1 MTGVT
6 ALMASYGG
14 SSLPTLIYD
23 LDAAN
28 FAALPTVG
36 GSVVFNGSTQSF
48 QIPTNAAFTYGT
60 GNFTIE
66 WWGYQTATSG
76 VQGIWRNSTGDAIN
90 SIGFLTIAQPAGRIT
105 ITIGNGTTSDVVR
118 SNSAITTS
126 TWNHYAF
133 VRSGTLFTLYV
144 NGVAQTETLNSSIN
158 LPAQLA
164 YMQIGNA
171 GGLYAG
177 QISNFRIVKGT
188 AVYTA
193 NFTPP
198 TQPLNRISGTSLLL
212 LAGNSSNFAQD
223 QGPNAFTIT
232 NVNSAS
238 FSALTPFSAVKD
250 ATGTY
255 TMTSSNAGAS
265 IAWNSADGGSWVK
278 SNNTGTDVIYGGPN
292 YVTAQSYTVF
302 MAYKLSATAS
312 GRLLNTQSEASKD
325 WLMGAYNGNPK
336 TFYPNFSVNLPGSG
350 ADTVWH
356 LDWATWNTTT
366 GVGNLYAS
374 TSTAPTGVDF
384 TGTDAGGG
392 GFNQLRMFSRS
403 AGSEV
408 QSGNIAFVKVYNGVL
423 TLAEIQAQYAT
434 YRARFSLQLYLD
446 AGLFSSYPGSGTTWT
461 DLSGKGRNGTL
472 TNGPTYSAADGGSIV
487 FDGTND
493 FVQCT
498 GSVTATAATF
508 IAWIRRNGDQG
519 QYDGILFSRG
529 TSVSGMQFQSSNQ
542 LSYNWNNAVNAYT
555 WQSGLTVPDLT
566 WCMVAVSVTSTSAT
580 AYLCQSS
587 GITSATNTVSHTS
600 TTLDDI
606 KIGQEDFGSRFFG
619 GNIAIA
625 RLYDTALSAGQ
636 ISQLFDADKTRFGI

>member
-1 MTGVT
+1 
-6 ALMASYGG
+6 
-14 SSLPTLIYD
+14 
-23 LDAAN
+23 
-28 FAALPTVG
+28 
-36 GSVVFNGSTQSF
+36 
-48 QIPTNAAFTYGT
+48 
-60 GNFTIE
+60 
-66 WWGYQTATSG
+66 
-76 VQGIWRNSTGDAIN
+76 
-90 SIGFLTIAQPAGRIT
+90 
-105 ITIGNGTTSDVVR
+105 
-118 SNSAITTS
+118 
-126 TWNHYAF
+126 
-133 VRSGTLFTLYV
+133 
-144 NGVAQTETLNSSIN
+144 
-158 LPAQLA
+158 
-164 YMQIGNA
+164 
-171 GGLYAG
+171 
-177 QISNFRIVKGT
+177 
-188 AVYTA
+188 
-193 NFTPP
+193 
-198 TQPLNRISGTSLLL
+198 
-212 LAGNSSNFAQD
+212 
-223 QGPNAFTIT
+223 
-232 NVNSAS
+232 
-238 FSALTPFSAVKD
+238 
-250 ATGTY
+250 
-255 TMTSSNAGAS
+255 
-265 IAWNSADGGSWVK
+265 
-278 SNNTGTDVIYGGPN
+278 
-292 YVTAQSYTVF
+292 

-374 TSTAPTGVDF
+374 TSTAPTGVSF
-384 TGTDAGGG
+384 TGTNAGGG
-392 GFNQLRMFSRS
+392 GFDQLRLFSRS
-403 AGSEV
+403 GGSEV

-472 TNGPTYSAADGGSIV
+472 TNGPTYSATNGGSIV
-487 FDGTND
+487 FDGTD
-493 FVQCT
+493 DVVQCS
-498 GSVTATAATF
+498 GSLTATAATF
-508 IAWIRRNGDQG
+508 VAWIRRNGDQG
-519 QYDGILFSRG
+519 TYDGILFSRG
-529 TSVSGMQFQSSNQ
+529 TSVTGMQFQSSNQ

-606 KIGQEDFGSRFFG
+606 KIGQEDFGSRYFG

-636 ISQLFDADKTRFGI
+636 ISQLFDADKARFGY